1 MDAAEIRALYG
12 SYVMPTYGPPGL
24 VLVRGR
30 GARVWDADGRDYL
43 DFVAGIAVNTLGHA
57 HPRLVQAIR
66 RQAGRMMHVSNLYA
80 HEGQGRLA
88 KALVDRSLPGGRC
101 FFCNSGAEANE
112 GLIKLARR
120 WGSTRGRHEVVT
132 MCNSFHGRTLATL
145 TATGQ
150 AKIQQGFAPL
160 PEGFRYAAYN
170 DLDACRA
177 AVTDRTAA
185 ILVEAIQGEGGVL
198 PAAPGFLEGLQ
209 ALCRERDL
217 LLMFDE
223 VQCGMGRTGRWFG
236 FQHDGIVPDAF
247 SIAKGLGGGFPMGAI
262 VAGPRL
268 AEVFTAG
275 SHGSTF
281 GGTPLAC
288 AAALA
293 VIETI
298 EEDGLLAH
306 AEAMGALLV
315 ERLCAMAERHACVR
329 EVRGRGLMV
338 GLVLDRP
345 AAPLQAALQKAGLL
359 VIATAGNVIR
369 FLPPLIVTPTQV
381 RRAAR
386 LVAAQVNVYEAAS
399 EPDPG

>member
-1 MDAAEIRALYG
+1 MDADGILDLYRRF
-12 SYVMPTYGPPGL
+12 VMPNYGPPAL

-30 GARVWDADGRDYL
+30 GARVWDADGRVYL
-43 DFVAGIAVNTLGHA
+43 DFAGGIAVNTLGHA
-57 HPRLVQAIR
+57 HPRLVRAIR
-66 RQAGRMMHVSNLYA
+66 QQAGKLMHVSNLYA

-88 KALVDRSLPGGRC
+88 QALVERSLPGGRC

-120 WGSTRGRHEVVT
+120 WGAPSGRYEVMT
-132 MCNSFHGRTLATL
+132 MRNSFHGRTLATL

-150 AKIQQGFAPL
+150 EKIQQGFAPL
-160 PEGFRYAAYN
+160 PEGFRHATFN
-170 DLDACRA
+170 DLDSCRA

-198 PAAPGFLEGLQ
+198 AAEPAFLQGLQ

-223 VQCGMGRTGRWFG
+223 VQCGIGRTGRWFG
-236 FQHDGIVPDAF
+236 FQHAGVEPDAF
-247 SIAKGLGGGFPMGAI
+247 SVAKGLGGGFPMGAI

-268 AEVFTAG
+268 GEVFQPG

-288 AAALA
+288 AAGLA

-298 EEDGLLAH
+298 EEEGLLAH
-306 AEAMGALLV
+306 AEAMGALLA
-315 ERLCAMAERHACVR
+315 ERLCETAARRPIVTQ
-329 EVRGRGLMV
+329 VRGRGLMA
-338 GLVLDRP
+338 GIALDRP
-345 AAPLQAALQKAGLL
+345 AAPYQDALREAGLL
-359 VIATAGNVIR
+359 VIATAGNVLR
-369 FLPPLIVTPTQV
+369 FLPPLTVTPAQV

-386 LVAAQVNVYEAAS
+386 LVDAS
-399 EPDPG
+399 LKSV